1 MEEIERIK
9 EDVQLVKGEVD
20 ALQIAVLS
28 SRTTWYKNI
37 PIIISILALAFSFGT
52 TYVSNERTEVQD
64 IQNLKSDLRN
74 MLQRLADLPSRNFE
88 LTRKYADDPQAI
100 GYFSGQL
107 NQENSLLAAQAAELV
122 SKLPADRVS
131 AIELYSIA
139 VALQFS
145 YQNEKA
151 KEFYQLS
158 YDLADN
164 MNIAISAKRGSAN
177 VLFISG
183 QAEAGRVQFQQA
195 LNIFSVYKGYNDST
209 QKNTHIIT
217 LLNWAGAEAGMGF
230 VDSAIQKIEEAENI
244 ANSMVPGSLTNQL
257 IGQIRQARS
266 QISGITK

>member
-107 NQENSLLAAQAAELV
+107 NQENSLLAAQAA
-122 SKLPADRVS
+122 
-131 AIELYSIA
+131 ELYSIA